1 MIEDIISDS
10 EDRMKKTVEAVQ
22 RELAAIR
29 TGHAHVGL
37 IDHVRVEYFGT
48 MMPLNQ
54 MATVA
59 APEARLLTIQP
70 WDKNALTAIEKAI
83 QKSDLGLK
91 PSNDGAIIRLAIPPL
106 TEVRRK
112 ELVKL
117 VHSRIEDGRVAVR
130 NVRRDGIE
138 AREEAGDR
146 QRGVGGRPAQGPG
159 PAAEADRPLHRRH
172 RGSRQRKRSR
182 AVGALGRML
191 TRGHQPHENN
201 SHPKK
206 QTEAPKSTA
215 SARATSP

>member
-1 MIEDIISDS
+1 MIEDVLADS
-10 EDRMKKTVEAVQ
+10 EDRMKKTVDAVR
-22 RELAAIR
+22 RELEAIR

-70 WDKNALTAIEKAI
+70 WDKNALSAIEKAI
-83 QKSDLGLK
+83 LKSDLGLN

-106 TEVRRK
+106 TEQRRK
-112 ELVKL
+112 DMIKQ

-138 AREEAGDR
+138 HVKKLVTSKDASEDDQRRAQDQLQKLTDR
-146 QRGVGGRPAQGPG
+146 YIAQIDERGKEK
-159 PAAEADRPLHRRH
+159 EADLME
-172 RGSRQRKRSR
+172 
-182 AVGALGRML
+182 V
-191 TRGHQPHENN
+191 
-201 SHPKK
+201 
-206 QTEAPKSTA
+206 
-215 SARATSP
+215 

>member
-1 MIEDIISDS
+1 MIEDVLADS

-83 QKSDLGLK
+83 QKSDLGLN

-112 ELVKL
+112 EMVKL

-130 NVRRDGIE
+130 NVRREHVKKLVTAKE
-138 AREEAGDR
+138 ASEDDQRRAQDQLQKLTDKYIADIDARGKDKEAELSE
-146 QRGVGGRPAQGPG
+146 V
-159 PAAEADRPLHRRH
+159 
-172 RGSRQRKRSR
+172 
-182 AVGALGRML
+182 
-191 TRGHQPHENN
+191 
-201 SHPKK
+201 
-206 QTEAPKSTA
+206 
-215 SARATSP
+215 